1 MRNRSETRRA
11 LKRSRLSAATVVVAA
26 FMFSSLGIAHGD
38 QGQIDDKRA
47 QAADIAQRMHD
58 AEERV
63 GALDEQYNGAI
74 IKLER
79 DKQSVADA
87 QKAVADSQA
96 NIDEVAKRYRAWAV
110 STYASGG
117 NSGSILTDGITTQ
130 SLARGQYISVIAG
143 DTRQIKDDLKAVND
157 DLALKTK
164 RLGEAKAQQEQ
175 RTKEAEA
182 LKVEADDTFAKLEA
196 LHASVTGELEV
207 LVAAEQKRLADEAA
221 ARERQR
227 IAQEEADR
235 KQREADARAKRKA
248 AAPSSS
254 STDSGSS
261 SSTTDSGSTDSGSG
275 GRSIVTQNSGAA
287 GAVEFA
293 RAMIGVPYVWGGEST
308 RGVDCSGLTLLAWQS
323 QGVSLSHY
331 TGDQWNETTHIPL
344 SEIQPGDLIFYSDS
358 ISHVA
363 IYEGD
368 GMIIHAPHRGSFV
381 REDSMYYWSAILGA
395 GRVSG

>member
-1 MRNRSETRRA
+1 M
-11 LKRSRLSAATVVVAA
+11 LVLA
-26 FMFSSLGIAHGD
+26 FVFSSLGIAHGD

-74 IKLER
+74 IQLER
-79 DKQSVADA
+79 DKQSVAEA
-87 QKAVADSQA
+87 QTAVAASQA
-96 NIDEVAKRYRAWAV
+96 NIDEVAKRYRDWAV

-117 NSGSILTDGITTQ
+117 NSRSILTDGITTQ
-130 SLARGQYISVIAG
+130 ALARGQYISVIAG
-143 DTRQIKDDLKAVND
+143 DTRQINDDLKAVND

-164 RLGEAKAQQEQ
+164 RLNAAKAQQEQ

-182 LKVEADDTFAKLEA
+182 VKVEADDTYSKLQA

-207 LVAAEQKRLADEAA
+207 LVAAEQTRLAAEAA
-221 ARERQR
+221 AREKQR
-227 IAQEEADR
+227 IASEEADR
-235 KQREADARAKRKA
+235 QQREADAQAKRKA

-254 STDSGSS
+254 TDSGST
-261 SSTTDSGSTDSGSG
+261 SSTTDSGSGSSGSG
-275 GRSIVTQNSGAA
+275 SSSSDSGGRTIVTQNSGGQGAVDFAA
-287 GAVEFA
+287 G
-293 RAMIGVPYVWGGEST
+293 MIGVPYVWGGEST
-308 RGVDCSGLTLLAWQS
+308 SGVDCSGLTLLAWRS

-363 IYEGD
+363 IYEGN
-368 GMIIHAPHRGSFV
+368 GIIIHAPHRGSLV
-381 REDSMYYWSAILGA
+381 RRDSMYYWSAILGV